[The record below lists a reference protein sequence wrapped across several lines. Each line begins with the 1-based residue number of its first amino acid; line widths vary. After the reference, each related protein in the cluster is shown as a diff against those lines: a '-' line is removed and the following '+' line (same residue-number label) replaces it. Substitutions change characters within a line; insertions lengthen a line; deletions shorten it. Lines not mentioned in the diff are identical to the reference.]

1 MAEITLESLTK
12 VYPDGTQ
19 AVTDLQL
26 ESRAASSSCSSGRRA
41 AGRRPRCG

>member
-1 MAEITLESLTK
+1 MAEITLESLSK

-26 ESRAASSSCSSGRRA
+26 DVGAASLSCSSGRRA
-41 AGRRPRCG
+41 AGRRPHCG

>member
-1 MAEITLESLTK
+1 MAEITLESLSK

-26 ESRAASSSCSSGRRA
+26 EVASGEFLVFVGPSGC
-41 AGRRPRCG
+41 GRRPRFG